1 MNNCSTISLVVVGMV
16 DIFILG
22 SMVLSDNYLDGCKH
36 LDLFWG
42 GECNNILSLVIAT
55 THYHQLL
62 AFNGHF
68 FNSLTCSYYQYGCAF
83 YQYGC
88 AAIYGCAASYGFA
101 TNDHTKFFE
110 QEGSIFLLALLFV
123 LTIWLRLLSIW
134 LGCAASYELNLR

>member
-1 MNNCSTISLVVVGMV
+1 MNNCCTISLVVVGMV

-42 GECNNILSLVIAT
+42 GECSNILLLVIAT
-55 THYHQLL
+55 VHYCQLL

-68 FNSLTCSYYQYGCAF
+68 FNLLKCFYSQYGCAF

-101 TNDHTKFFE
+101 TNDHTNFFE

-134 LGCAASYELNLR
+134 LRC